1 MNSHTQ
7 EDEKLFLESPKWLL
21 DKYLREAG
29 MLRSIL
35 FKVYAKYMRHKA
47 DVLNNQSKRLVKKL
61 EKQKT
66 EYVKTSKKILN
77 IKN

>member
-1 MNSHTQ
+1 MNSYTQ
-7 EDEKLFLESPKWLL
+7 EDEKLFLESPQWML
-21 DKYLREAG
+21 DKFSREAG

-47 DVLNNQSKRLVKKL
+47 DVLDNQCKRLVKKL
-61 EKQKT
+61 EIQKT
-66 EYVKTSKKILN
+66 EYVKTSKKILK